1 MKKKDMATL
10 IDGIRRLAD
19 DLTFIGDVLEGKDP
33 ASVQAEPEKTEDM
46 NAEPEAAETET
57 KQEESEPEVEDPKYT
72 FEQVRGI
79 LAEKSRSGHREAVKA
94 MITRH
99 GGAQLSD
106 FKDKPDILAE
116 MAKEAEGF

>member
-19 DLTFIGDVLEGKDP
+19 DLTFIGDVLEGKGP
-33 ASVQAEPEKTEDM
+33 ASAQAEPEKTEDM
-46 NAEPEAAETET
+46 NAEPEAAETGA
-57 KQEESEPEVEDPKYT
+57 KQEEAKPAAEEPKYT

-79 LAEKSRSGHREAVKA
+79 LAEKSRNGHREEVKA

-99 GGAQLSD
+99 GGVQLSD
-106 FKDKPDILAE
+106 FKDKPDILTE

>member
-33 ASVQAEPEKTEDM
+33 ASAQTEPEKTEDM
-46 NAEPEAAETET
+46 NAEPEAAETQT
-57 KQEESEPEVEDPKYT
+57 KQEKAEPAAEEPKYT

-99 GGAQLSD
+99 GGVQLSD
-106 FKDKPDILAE
+106 FKDMPDILTE